1 MISGKVYAGRGN
13 AGVETIKQEKILN
26 VPNVLTLARI
36 AALPFVIWRFMAGDR
51 YGALALYVLVV
62 LTDVVD
68 GFIARKYNKIT
79 NFGKLMDP
87 LADKLLLLTMLV
99 LFCLEGTL
107 PTWVVVLVLVK
118 ELAMITGGCY
128 ALYRGIVVH
137 ALPIG
142 KAATVAFALAVISL
156 LLGWGKVGQV
166 LMSIAVVLMLCAMV
180 YYLYNLLR
188 MMGSELLKRAEE
200 KVRQIKK

>member
-1 MISGKVYAGRGN
+1 MDK
-13 AGVETIKQEKILN
+13 IKQEKILN
-26 VPNVLTLARI
+26 VPNVLTMARI

-51 YGALALYVLVV
+51 YGALAIYVLVV

-87 LADKLLLLTMLV
+87 LADKLLLLTMLI
-99 LFCLEGTL
+99 LFCIEGTL
-107 PTWVVVLVLVK
+107 PVWIVALVIIK
-118 ELAMITGGCY
+118 ELAMIAGGCF
-128 ALYRGIVVH
+128 ALSRGIVVH

-156 LLGWGKVGQV
+156 LLHWTQASQI
-166 LMSIAVVLMLCAMV
+166 LMVIAVALMLCALC
-180 YYLYNLLR
+180 YYLYNLVR
-188 MMGSELLKRAEE
+188 MMRGAAHGTEMKETKE
-200 KVRQIKK
+200 